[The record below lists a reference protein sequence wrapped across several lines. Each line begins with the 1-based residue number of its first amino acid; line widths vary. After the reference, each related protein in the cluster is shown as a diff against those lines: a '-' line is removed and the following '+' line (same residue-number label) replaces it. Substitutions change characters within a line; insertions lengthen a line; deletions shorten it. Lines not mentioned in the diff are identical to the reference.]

1 MLGVTP
7 IAANDNDNNN
17 NNDNGCFRCTG
28 GTPKWLRNIIIILEV
43 LRGSI

>member
-1 MLGVTP
+1 MLGVAP
-7 IAANDNDNNN
+7 IAANDNN